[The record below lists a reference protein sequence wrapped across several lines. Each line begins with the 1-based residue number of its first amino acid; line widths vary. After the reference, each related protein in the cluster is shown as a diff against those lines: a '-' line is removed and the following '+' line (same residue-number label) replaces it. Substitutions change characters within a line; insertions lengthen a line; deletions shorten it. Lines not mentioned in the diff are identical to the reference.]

1 MNLQMQDYANYK
13 PKHVTP
19 VREMIIQT
27 MLFAGLM
34 AMVILLLLLW
44 SA

>member
-1 MNLQMQDYANYK
+1 MIMQDYANYK
-13 PKHVTP
+13 PQQVTP

-27 MLFAGLM
+27 ALFAGLM

-44 SA
+44 SV